1 MLSSSMGRH
10 KAKMFSFASS
20 MSALGLTALMT
31 ACPGGGQPCSL
42 DSDCTGED
50 VCRSDES
57 GQLTC
62 GAPNEDS
69 VQRVRITN
77 FFASPSPI
85 EAGGTSTLTWESENA
100 DGCVVTNSNDD
111 TAEDV
116 AATGTLD
123 VTPTT
128 STDYTL
134 TCTNRDFE
142 ATQTA
147 SVVVN
152 LAVAIS
158 TFDAEANAIDR
169 GASTELSWAT
179 ENAVACTLDSGDGEE
194 SVDATG
200 ALVVTPDET
209 TTYTLRCTGFPE
221 AVEASVEVTV
231 VGISNFTTTSPLVE
245 AGESVTLD
253 WDYNGTGDCALSI
266 DGSDVDITA
275 NTFVLQ
281 TVAGG
286 VYVAEVT
293 CDGVAGPISS
303 TLQVIAAAFETL
315 VLTPNPIAS
324 GATVL
329 VTWTAV
335 EVDACTLVRV
345 DGTESDLL
353 TGLAATGSVD
363 LEAVS
368 EQQDVQMRCA
378 RTLGEATVEVQ
389 SEVQTITIE

>member
-1 MLSSSMGRH
+1 MLSSSIDRPNRFRLPALATAAG
-10 KAKMFSFASS
+10 FA
-20 MSALGLTALMT
+20 ALLS

-62 GAPNEDS
+62 GAPNEDT

-85 EAGGTSTLTWESENA
+85 EVGGTSSLTWESENA
-100 DGCVVTNSNDD
+100 DACTITNSNDA

-116 AATGTLD
+116 AATGSLD
-123 VTPTT
+123 VTPEV

-134 TCTNRDFE
+134 TCNNRDFE

-158 TFDAEANAIDR
+158 SFEADAASIDR
-169 GASTELSWAT
+169 GASAELSWAT
-179 ENAVACTLDSGDGEE
+179 ENAVGCTLDSGEGEE
-194 SVDATG
+194 GVDATG
-200 ALVVTPDET
+200 AMTVTPEET

-221 AVEASVEVTV
+221 AVEESVEITV
-231 VGISNFTTTSPLVE
+231 VGITNFTTTAPLVE
-245 AGESVTLD
+245 AGESVTLE
-253 WDYNGTGDCALSI
+253 WDYNGTGSCALTI
-266 DGSDVDITA
+266 DGADVDITA
-275 NTFVLQ
+275 NTFELE
-281 TVAGG
+281 TDAGG
-286 VYVAEVT
+286 TYVAEVT
-293 CDGVAGPISS
+293 CDGVAGPLTS

-315 VLTPNPIAS
+315 VLTPNPVAS
-324 GATVL
+324 GSTVL

-335 EVDACTLVRV
+335 EVDSCTLRRV
-345 DGTESDLL
+345 DGTPSDLL
-353 TGLAATGSVD
+353 TGLVASGSAD
-363 LEAVS
+363 LENVT
-368 EQQDVQMRCA
+368 EQQDVQMQCA
-378 RTLGEATVEVQ
+378 RTLGETTVEVQ
-389 SEVQTITIE
+389 SDVQTITLE